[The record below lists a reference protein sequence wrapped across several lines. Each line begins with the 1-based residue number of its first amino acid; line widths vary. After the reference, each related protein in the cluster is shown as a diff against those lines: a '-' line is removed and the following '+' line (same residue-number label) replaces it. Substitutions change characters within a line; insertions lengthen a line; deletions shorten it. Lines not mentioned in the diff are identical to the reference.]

1 MRKQILS
8 LTAAMVAIGMMTGCN
23 EQPVVDAI
31 AQNKPL
37 IVKTLQS
44 AAKAGAL
51 NGLKQWA
58 AKKPEAANEAATALS
73 QNINGTLMPYLDG
86 GNLQSSEQVET
97 LLNSSLFKNVPDEV
111 KVSIIAAAT
120 ILDLYLP
127 VPDSNTFLTQDHVD
141 YLKAFLTGLRN
152 GCDSFTSKIIVNPKD
167 IKKSWIHE

>member
-1 MRKQILS
+1 MAS
-8 LTAAMVAIGMMTGCN
+8 PLTVFTDEIANPSKVLIA
-23 EQPVVDAI
+23 VV
-31 AQNKPL
+31 
-37 IVKTLQS
+37 
-44 AAKAGAL
+44 
-51 NGLKQWA
+51 
-58 AKKPEAANEAATALS
+58 
-73 QNINGTLMPYLDG
+73 GTERP
-86 GNLQSSEQVET
+86 
-97 LLNSSLFKNVPDEV
+97 NVPDEV